1 MGYFLSLPERLT
13 YVRVLVLRDERDR
26 ILSLLQ
32 KEGLIHLEPLGRVKE
47 EDRKSL
53 LQKLNLIK
61 EIKSTVDVIEKF
73 FEEPVHIELKE
84 GIDLVTLDEQ
94 TTKSL
99 IKVKKSYEELKNLTT
114 NLEKINEELMTK
126 KKQFSYLTALLPEVG
141 NYIVKDLTFTGKLLY
156 SLVAYVRKASFINLE
171 TSLPKDASI
180 IAIAELDDGVV
191 AVIAG
196 LLPTRE
202 EVMKLLSTRKAEI
215 ISLPIIDIKMSEFLD
230 QLKEEITELEQQVIK
245 LKEDITRTL
254 QKSAPEIA
262 VAKVLAE
269 VYGERVNAL
278 LNAVIGDYLTG
289 IEGWVPNSEVL
300 KLSEIL
306 SKAAS
311 TYFVSEVS
319 TDKEPP
325 SKLKNSGRI
334 KLFELITKLYGLPSY
349 NEWDPTPIIMYSFMV
364 FFGSMFGDVI
374 YGILMF
380 LLINYVLERSGLVDN
395 PYSEGY
401 LTLKRLLLVLSIS
414 SITFGA
420 LSNSFAGFS
429 IVRTP
434 AGWSFTIPGNKEAV
448 PSLLVLSD
456 PIWFLKYALIVGLI
470 HINIGHAIS
479 AARAVKEHN
488 SGTLTVELGI
498 FIGEAF
504 GIPYI
509 LHSTLRYDMFPINAT
524 LGNLMLYASLAGL
537 ILIILGTVK
546 SKGGAGLILWLF
558 TVTGLLG
565 DVLSYSRLAGLGLA
579 TYMMA
584 KSFNSLAIGLAQSM
598 SAMVPLAGI
607 AVGVVLG
614 GFVMLAMNLITIIF
628 GVIGAFV
635 HSLRLCFVEFLPKW
649 YEGEGKEFTSF
660 KALIPRHIIVGKQL

>member
-13 YVRVLVLRDERDR
+13 YVRVLVLRDERDK

-32 KEGLIHLEPLGRVKE
+32 KEGLIHVEPLGKVKE
-47 EDRKSL
+47 EDKEAL

-61 EIKSTVDVIEKF
+61 EIKSTVDVMEKF
-73 FEEPVHIELKE
+73 FQQPVHIELKE
-84 GIDLVTLDEQ
+84 GIDLMTLDEQ

-99 IKVKKSYEELKNLTT
+99 IKIKELYGELKNLTA
-114 NLEKINEELMTK
+114 NLEKLNEELMAK
-126 KKQFSYLTALLPEVG
+126 RGILNYLTALLPKVG
-141 NYIVKDLTFTGKLLY
+141 NYAVKNLTFTGKLLY
-156 SLVAYVRKASFINLE
+156 SLIVYIRKASFLNLE
-171 TSLPKDASI
+171 TSLPKDAFI
-180 IAIAELDDGVV
+180 IVSAELDEGVV

-196 LLPTRE
+196 MLPTKE
-202 EVMKLLSTRKAEI
+202 EVMKILSARKAEI
-215 ISLPIIDIKMSEFLD
+215 ISLPKVDLKVSDFINK
-230 QLKEEITELEQQVIK
+230 LKEEIAELEQQTIK
-245 LKEDITRTL
+245 LKEHITRSL

-262 VAKVLAE
+262 VAKVLAD
-269 VYGERVNAL
+269 VYEERVNAL
-278 LNAVIGDYLTG
+278 LNAAMGDYLTG
-289 IEGWVPNSEVL
+289 IEGWIPNSDVFKLGEVL
-300 KLSEIL
+300 
-306 SKAAS
+306 SKSAS

-325 SKLKNSGRI
+325 SKLKNSGTF
-334 KLFELITKLYGLPSY
+334 KLFELITKLYGVPSY

-380 LLINYVLERSGLVDN
+380 VLIKYVLERSGLVDD

-401 LTLKRLLLVLSIS
+401 ITLKRLLLVLSIS

-429 IVRTP
+429 IVKTP
-434 AGWSFTIPGNKEAV
+434 TGWTFTMPGNSEVV
-448 PSLLVLSD
+448 PSLLVFSD

-470 HINIGHAIS
+470 HINLGHAIS
-479 AARAVKEHN
+479 AARAIKEHN
-488 SGTLTVELGI
+488 LGTLFVELGI

-509 LHSTLRYDMFPINAT
+509 LHATMHYDLFPISPF
-524 LGNLMLYASLAGL
+524 LGEILLYSSLAGL
-537 ILIILGTVK
+537 ALIILGTFK
-546 SKGGAGLILWLF
+546 NWGGAGAILWIF
-558 TVTGLLG
+558 SVTGLLG
-565 DVLSYSRLAGLGLA
+565 DTLSYSRLAGLGLA

-584 KSFNSLAIGLAQSM
+584 KSFNSLALGLAQSV
-598 SAMVPLAGI
+598 SAMVPLVGI
-607 AVGVVLG
+607 VVGVIG
-614 GFVMLAMNLITIIF
+614 AGFVMLAMNLITIIF

-649 YEGEGKEFTSF
+649 YEGEGREFKPF
-660 KALIPRHIIVGKQL
+660 KALIPKHIIIGKRV